1 LASLGGVTARRR
13 QRVTVDTS
21 QANITT
27 KGTAHASA
35 PQPISI
41 EIGDIVG
48 LIGRPPRF
56 IIREILPDGKHAVCE
71 RAVFAGSGAFV
82 AVPSSSYSSYILAV
96 KELEK
101 R

>member
-1 LASLGGVTARRR
+1 MP
-13 QRVTVDTS
+13 
-21 QANITT
+21 
-27 KGTAHASA
+27 SA
-35 PQPISI
+35 PQPLSI

-56 IIREILPDGKHAVCE
+56 IIREILPDGKHTVCE

-96 KELEK
+96 KDLEK

>member
-1 LASLGGVTARRR
+1 MP
-13 QRVTVDTS
+13 
-21 QANITT
+21 
-27 KGTAHASA
+27 SA
-35 PQPISI
+35 PQPVSI

-48 LIGRPPRF
+48 LIGSLPRF

-82 AVPSSSYSSYILAV
+82 AVSSSSYSSYVLAV
-96 KELEK
+96 KDLEK

>member
-1 LASLGGVTARRR
+1 MP
-13 QRVTVDTS
+13 
-21 QANITT
+21 
-27 KGTAHASA
+27 SA
-35 PQPISI
+35 PQPVSI

-48 LIGRPPRF
+48 PIGRPPRF

>member
-1 LASLGGVTARRR
+1 MP
-13 QRVTVDTS
+13 
-21 QANITT
+21 
-27 KGTAHASA
+27 SA

-48 LIGRPPRF
+48 LIGRLPRF

-71 RAVFAGSGAFV
+71 RAVFAGRGAFV
-82 AVPSSSYSSYILAV
+82 AVPSSSYSSYVLAV
-96 KELEK
+96 KVLEK

>member
-1 LASLGGVTARRR
+1 MP
-13 QRVTVDTS
+13 
-21 QANITT
+21 
-27 KGTAHASA
+27 SA
-35 PQPISI
+35 PQPVSI

-48 LIGRPPRF
+48 PIGRPPRF
-56 IIREILPDGKHAVCE
+56 ITREILPDGKHAVCE

>member
-1 LASLGGVTARRR
+1 MPSV
-13 QRVTVDTS
+13 
-21 QANITT
+21 
-27 KGTAHASA
+27 
-35 PQPISI
+35 PQPACI

-48 LIGRPPRF
+48 LTGRTPRY

-82 AVPSSSYSSYILAV
+82 AVPSPSYSSYVLAV
-96 KELEK
+96 KDLEN

>member
-1 LASLGGVTARRR
+1 MP
-13 QRVTVDTS
+13 
-21 QANITT
+21 
-27 KGTAHASA
+27 SA

-71 RAVFAGSGAFV
+71 RTVFAGSGAFV
-82 AVPSSSYSSYILAV
+82 AVPSSSNSSYILAV